1 MSNCS
6 SQYGQVLKD
15 DLQVCLDFIDNREK
29 LEKIID
35 RELEGVSQQV
45 KLTLPKL
52 KKKDSSS
59 QKSTEIKLPKLKKV

>member
-1 MSNCS
+1 M
-6 SQYGQVLKD
+6 
-15 DLQVCLDFIDNREK
+15 REK

-59 QKSTEIKLPKLKKV
+59 QKSSEIKLPKLKKV